1 MFDFNSWCEFLV
13 IAIVALV
20 VLGPKEIP
28 TVLRFVGKWMYRL
41 RSLSREF
48 KSHIDE
54 LVYAAEREDIKK
66 KTEPQHSE
74 TPHTSDYS
82 HGHK

>member
-28 TVLRFVGKWMYRL
+28 TVLRFIGKWIYKL
-41 RSLSREF
+41 RSLSSKVR
-48 KSHIDE
+48 SHLDE
-54 LVYAAEREDIKK
+54 LVFAAEREEIMK
-66 KTEPQHSE
+66 KTSQQPPE
-74 TPHTSDYS
+74 TSKTSDKS
-82 HGHK
+82 HGQK